1 MEVDYDYKDDKFIIR
16 NFNRSTPFH
25 NFLPGISGMF
35 GIPMWVFYTN
45 RGQVITSFGIGNKDN
60 AILEFRPADQAIN
73 VVSSFGFRTF
83 IKVDEIMYEPFQQN
97 TLNSHYLEISP
108 YKLKIIEINEILNLS
123 VEIEY
128 CTMNSNDFPGLIR
141 KVKIINKGE
150 ITHVTQTTLN
160 YELWTD
166 KTVLPSIE
174 ALEDNFAASTIDVEL
189 AKP

>member
-1 MEVDYDYKDDKFIIR
+1 MKVDYDYKEDKFIIN

-35 GIPMWVFYTN
+35 GIPMWAFYTN

-73 VVSSFGFRTF
+73 LVSTFGFRTF
-83 IKVDEIMYEPFQQN
+83 IKVDNLIYEPFQQN

-108 YKLKIIEINEILNLS
+108 HKLKIVEINEILNLS

-128 CTMNSNDFPGLIR
+128 CTMDSNDFPGLIR

-150 ITHVTQTTLN
+150 INRDIEIL
-160 YELWTD
+160 D
-166 KTVLPSIE
+166 GLPKIIHT
-174 ALEDNFAASTIDVEL
+174 A
-189 AKP
+189 